1 MVGKWSSEWRLD
13 SRAAIA
19 DWATSDEYTQI
30 PLLRSSAG
38 RTVAP
43 PDRAAAAG
51 RARSGTTGRPGSFRV
66 ERSRSRHDGSAP
78 GGPSPAAAGRAA
90 GPRVRI
96 WPDRHGPG
104 PTRAGRA
111 RLAGGRQRM

>member
-1 MVGKWSSEWRLD
+1 MVGKWFSEWRLD

-51 RARSGTTGRPGSFRV
+51 RARAGTTGRPGSFRV
-66 ERSRSRHDGSAP
+66 ERSRSRHDGAAP
-78 GGPSPAAAGRAA
+78 GGPSSAAAGPAA
-90 GPRVRI
+90 RPPAREWADRQPPR
-96 WPDRHGPG
+96 P
-104 PTRAGRA
+104 ARA
-111 RLAGGRQRM
+111 R